1 MCTRE
6 RRMGEKGAVA
16 FLTVIVISLI
26 LTTITLGFI
35 RLMTSEQRQATDDEL
50 TKRAYYAAESGIED
64 AKRAIQEYLTDPTAY
79 PRSNLTENDCDPAVG
94 YNRILSAD
102 LDIEYE
108 CQLIN
113 LDGLYYTAK
122 LGERET
128 AFLKL
133 KVAPSATQPIAS
145 VRISWHDK
153 AAVTDGGNG
162 AVTGSPRPN
171 NTFPPHASWG
181 TNVSLLRAEFVAHNS
196 PITRGG
202 IENLAG
208 FIVPRNSGNMNLGA
222 LNQNVNGASS
232 CDYSAV
238 NSGYAC
244 QITINNLGSWRQSD
258 ERYLRLTPVY
268 AGTNV
273 QVELLDAGGSPILM
287 TEAQAVID
295 VTGRATDVYRRVES
309 RIDILSEAEFISP
322 AAMVADEICKK
333 FYITN
338 NDVDFNNEC
347 YPAATTDPSGNPT
360 GGIPG
365 AGGSV
370 AGNAAIGNF
379 GGGGVVN
386 GPVRHW
392 MRSWPNASVYND
404 PNTIRGC
411 KWEFGHNG
419 QNVGTPPGFQLP
431 DNPVI
436 DRSNSGPVSPCR
448 NGDRMSHE
456 FPIICTGAGGTFSSQ
471 DSRAY
476 TIRLTMYYTNGATVT
491 DQRTEWIPRHT
502 SQHSPLSTLPCRREQ
517 MP

>member
-1 MCTRE
+1 MN
-6 RRMGEKGAVA
+6 RRGVGEKGAVA

-64 AKRAIQEYLTDPTAY
+64 AKRAIIKYLQDDPGFPDESDLEKNGCEPAENDANPDNEVILSTNLDTAY
-79 PRSNLTENDCDPAVG
+79 T
-94 YNRILSAD
+94 
-102 LDIEYE
+102 
-108 CQLIN
+108 CQLISLRGYQYKAN
-113 LDGLYYTAK
+113 LSDGQSAVVPL
-122 LGERET
+122 
-128 AFLKL
+128 
-133 KVAPSATQPIAS
+133 APTGGGFSK
-145 VRISWHDK
+145 VRISWHENK
-153 AAVTDGGNG
+153 SAADGGNDPALLSRPAG
-162 AVTGSPRPN
+162 APGQSLPQQP
-171 NTFPPHASWG
+171 SWPG
-181 TNVSLLRAEFVAHNS
+181 NVAMMRAEFLDFNFPINS
-196 PITRGG
+196 INSQAAFLNPPNGG
-202 IENLAG
+202 AGTANLAG
-208 FIVPRNSGNMNLGA
+208 GAFNNQIFDGSCNTSG
-222 LNQNVNGASS
+222 
-232 CDYSAV
+232 D
-238 NSGYAC
+238 YAC
-244 QITINNLGSWRQSD
+244 SIVIDNVGVLASQ
-258 ERYLRLTPVY
+258 RYLRLTPVY
-268 AGTNV
+268 RNTNV
-273 QVELLDAGGSPILM
+273 MVELLDGSNNVIEM
-287 TEAQAVID
+287 EDAQARID
-295 VTGRATDVYRRVES
+295 VTGRAGDIYRRVQKT
-309 RIDILSEAEFISP
+309 IDLISP
-322 AAMVADEICKK
+322 GDLSNYALLTDRICKR
-333 FYITN
+333 FYVTN
-338 NDVDFNNEC
+338 NVSDFNDEC
-347 YPAATTDPSGNPT
+347 ANVTNGGSEGSPPT
-360 GGIPG
+360 

-379 GGGGVVN
+379 GGGGGVN

-404 PNTIRGC
+404 PNTVRGC

-419 QNVGTPPGFQLP
+419 QNVGTPPGFQPP

-448 NGDRMSHE
+448 NGDRVNHE